1 MRWALHLVSVALALA
16 LFAGPVPAAQDDP
29 RLGPLFA
36 ALAATRNPDEGAR
49 LGREI
54 AAIWLESGRPDIDLL
69 VLEGRNFLAQGDL
82 HHAVTRFRRVTLLAP
97 DFAEGWNK
105 LGHAFYLVGDTAAAR
120 DAVERALALEPRHF
134 LALGGLAVI
143 HLRRGEE
150 AAALAAMERA
160 LAVNPHLPGTRA
172 RAAQLRLKLE
182 GRDT

>member
-1 MRWALHLVSVALALA
+1 MTRALIALSVILGLALPLA
-16 LFAGPVPAAQDDP
+16 AAQDDP
-29 RLGPLFA
+29 RLAPLFQELGRTA
-36 ALAATRNPDEGAR
+36 SPDEGQR

-69 VLEGRNFLAQGDL
+69 VSEGRQFLASGDL
-82 HHAVTRFRRVTLLAP
+82 HHAVDRFRRVTLLAP

-105 LGHAFYLVGDTAAAR
+105 LGHAFFLVGDYVTAR
-120 DAVERALALEPRHF
+120 DSVLMALELEPRHF

-143 HLRRGEE
+143 HLRLGEE
-150 AAALAAMERA
+150 GEALDAMERA

-172 RAAQLRLKLE
+172 QAERLRLKLE